1 MNSVVLVGNLGADPE
16 LRQAGDKDVCNF
28 RIATS
33 EYGDKTEWHS
43 IVVWGNQAQSCGQY
57 LSKGSKVAI
66 HGRLQTRQWE
76 DKEGNTRYTTEIVA
90 NNVEFLSSGNSAST
104 ESGDTSTKNRGR
116 NRSRGRSRNSATDF
130 PVA

>member
-16 LRQAGDKDVCNF
+16 LRQAGDKSVCNF

-33 EYGDKTEWHS
+33 EYNDKTEWHS
-43 IVVWGNQAQSCGQY
+43 IVVWGNQAESCGQY
-57 LSKGSKVAI
+57 LNKGSKVAI

-90 NNVEFLSSGNSAST
+90 QNVEFLSSGKQ
-104 ESGDTSTKNRGR
+104 EGDTTSSSRGGTRGR
-116 NRSRGRSRNSATDF
+116 GRGNRRSSATDF

>member
-16 LRQAGDKDVCNF
+16 LRQAGDKSVCNF

-33 EYGDKTEWHS
+33 EYNDKTEWHS
-43 IVVWGNQAQSCGQY
+43 IVVWGNQAESCGQY
-57 LSKGSKVAI
+57 LNKGSKVAI

-90 NNVEFLSSGNSAST
+90 QNVEFLSSRSSEDAPTQSKGS
-104 ESGDTSTKNRGR
+104 
-116 NRSRGRSRNSATDF
+116 RSRRGNRRSSATDF

>member
-90 NNVEFLSSGNSAST
+90 QNVEFLSSGKQDGDSA
-104 ESGDTSTKNRGR
+104 TSSSRGGTRGR
-116 NRSRGRSRNSATDF
+116 RGRKSSATDF